1 MISTDVKNLITKSV
15 HIEEVISDFL
25 TLKKRGSSLIG
36 NCPFHNERTP
46 SFTVNPA
53 KGFYKCFGCG
63 ASGDAIQFVMEHESF
78 TFPEA
83 MRYLANKYNV
93 PLQEDSTPEENSHRE
108 NLFSVTTF
116 AQKFYQDYLWSSQD
130 GLEYLRNR
138 GFTDQI
144 IKKFHLGLAP
154 DKWHSL
160 MEASNHSQELLEK
173 TGLIVNNDNKVYDRF
188 RDRIIFPIHNLTGRT
203 VAFGAR
209 VLVTDT
215 KTPKYLNSPETEIYH
230 KSKNLYGISQ
240 AKRAI
245 STHDSCFLVEGYT
258 DVLSLHQ
265 AGIENVVASS
275 GTALTVEQIRL
286 IKRYTSN
293 ITILYD
299 GDPAGIK
306 ASLRGIDLIL
316 EEGMNVRVVLFPDG
330 EDPDSYAKRV
340 STEDLKTFLRDE
352 AVDFITFKTNL
363 LLADTGTDPIKKSAL
378 IRDIVES
385 ISKVP
390 DEIDR
395 LSYIQHSAKLMKISQ
410 VVLLDG
416 VKRLLTVHDAVPV
429 QAIEA
434 EPADDTDSFFET
446 VNYKPVLNRTK
457 YLEFLQGKGIYQYRI
472 NKEGA
477 TILIIIRDNIV
488 ERIDK
493 VDIGIIIKDHLSNEP
508 FFYEAFLRGAD
519 SYLSD
524 SLLRFLEVK
533 TIHWNKDKRDTSWL
547 YFSNT
552 AVLCSK
558 DNPKCV
564 PYSDIPNFIW
574 KSQILPREFTYLDN
588 TLDYE
593 DSTFP
598 RFISAITGGD
608 NDKNIALITVIGY
621 LIHAFRDP
629 TKPSAILLTDEILSD
644 NPHGGTG
651 KGIFT
656 KALQYFRIHQDY
668 DGKSFSF
675 DRNFLWQG
683 ISFDT
688 QIVVIDDIPKSF
700 PFERLFSVLTN
711 GIQVENK
718 NSKTFYIPFQDS
730 PKFIIS
736 ANSAIKGEGNSHE
749 RRKLEIEFSN
759 FFHRDNTPKDYFGHQ
774 LFDDWNSEQWVQF
787 DNFMLTCMQVYF
799 QKGLIYPKS
808 INIELKKLHANT
820 SSEFIEWAEA
830 NIFPEMMISKR
841 EFYDRFID
849 ACPNQKRFT
858 SSVRFYSF
866 VESYASFYKLNLKS
880 TKLNGVHIFKF
891 DK

>member
-1 MISTDVKNLITKSV
+1 MISTDVKNQVLKDV

-25 TLKKRGSSLIG
+25 TLKKRGNSLIG
-36 NCPFHNERTP
+36 ICPFHSERTP
-46 SFTVNPA
+46 SFTVNPS

-63 ASGDAIQFVMEHESF
+63 ASGDAVQFIIEHESF

-83 MRYLANKYNV
+83 IRYLANKYNV
-93 PLQEDSTPEENSHRE
+93 PLQDDSSTEEYSHRD

-116 AQKFYQDYLWSSQD
+116 AQNFYQDYLRSNNE
-130 GLEYLRNR
+130 GLQYLINR
-138 GFTDQI
+138 GFTDET
-144 IKKFHLGLAP
+144 IKKFSLGLAP
-154 DKWHSL
+154 DRWDGLITS
-160 MEASNHSQELLEK
+160 SNHSQELLEK
-173 TGLIVNNDNKVYDRF
+173 SGLIINNENKVYDRF

-209 VLVTDT
+209 ILKTDT
-215 KTPKYLNSPETEIYH
+215 KTPKYLNSPETEIYS
-230 KSKNLYGISQ
+230 KSKNLYGIYQ

-265 AGIENVVASS
+265 AGIKNVVASS
-275 GTALTVEQIRL
+275 GTALTIEQIKL
-286 IKRYTSN
+286 IGRYTKN

-330 EDPDSYAKRV
+330 EDPDSYAKHV
-340 STEDLKTFLRDE
+340 TTEELETFLNTQS
-352 AVDFITFKTNL
+352 VDFITFKTNL
-363 LLADTGTDPIKKSAL
+363 LLSDAGKDPIKKLAL

-385 ISKVP
+385 ISKIP

-395 LSYIQHSAKLMKISQ
+395 ISYIQHSAKLIKVSQ
-410 VVLLDG
+410 AIILEG
-416 VKRLLTVHDAVPV
+416 VKKLLTIHEAVPV
-429 QAIEA
+429 QSQ
-434 EPADDTDSFFET
+434 EPDTESFFNIVKDT
-446 VNYKPVLNRTK
+446 PILNRTK
-457 YLEFLQGKGIYQYRI
+457 YLLFLQSKGIFQYRI

-493 VDIGIIIKDHLSNEP
+493 VDIGIIIKDHLSSNP

-558 DNPKCV
+558 NNPKCI
-564 PYSDIPNFIW
+564 PYSEIPNFIW

-588 TLDYE
+588 TTDYE

-608 NDKNIALITVIGY
+608 TDKNIALITVIGF
-621 LIHAFRDP
+621 LLHAFRDP

-644 NPHGGTG
+644 NPQGGTG

-774 LFDDWNSEQWVQF
+774 FFDDWNSEQWIQF
-787 DNFMLTCMQVYF
+787 DNYMITCLQIYF

-820 SSEFIEWAEA
+820 SSEFIEWAET
-830 NIFPEMMISKR
+830 NIYPEMMIPKR
-841 EFYDRFID
+841 EFYDRFISD
-849 ACPNQKRFT
+849 CPNQKRFT

-866 VESYASFYKLNLKS
+866 VESYASFYKLNIKS
-880 TKLNGVHIFKF
+880 TKLNGVHIFRF

>member
-1 MISTDVKNLITKSV
+1 MITIFEDVY
-15 HIEEVISDFL
+15 H
-25 TLKKRGSSLIG
+25 
-36 NCPFHNERTP
+36 
-46 SFTVNPA
+46 
-53 KGFYKCFGCG
+53 
-63 ASGDAIQFVMEHESF
+63 
-78 TFPEA
+78 
-83 MRYLANKYNV
+83 
-93 PLQEDSTPEENSHRE
+93 
-108 NLFSVTTF
+108 
-116 AQKFYQDYLWSSQD
+116 
-130 GLEYLRNR
+130 
-138 GFTDQI
+138 
-144 IKKFHLGLAP
+144 
-154 DKWHSL
+154 
-160 MEASNHSQELLEK
+160 
-173 TGLIVNNDNKVYDRF
+173 
-188 RDRIIFPIHNLTGRT
+188 
-203 VAFGAR
+203 
-209 VLVTDT
+209 T
-215 KTPKYLNSPETEIYH
+215 KTPHYISIDQFVKLIRTGGKHLDTIKSIRALPKDKANELKKSLPQICLGGRFTERSSDHITEHSGYIPLDFDGLSKQDLLKLSPYIYMAWDSTSGTGSRAIVRVPPPTDKLNSTHAKYFASLKGHFNTTFWDDNLKSCVAGAYLSYDPNIYINEDAPVWTELPTPQAPVTTTTLDSNTRFEHAIKWMANQGDHFSPGNRNPYIF
-230 KSKNLYGISQ
+230 KLSSALCRAGLSQSEATDYLLRFEQDDFTAKEIRSAVRSGYKASAKDAGTWDQTISPTPVRVQ
-240 AKRAI
+240 A
-245 STHDSCFLVEGYT
+245 TPQEVVQHDSFW
-258 DVLSLHQ
+258 D
-265 AGIENVVASS
+265 I
-275 GTALTVEQIRL
+275 
-286 IKRYTSN
+286 IK
-293 ITILYD
+293 D
-299 GDPAGIK
+299 
-306 ASLRGIDLIL
+306 
-316 EEGMNVRVVLFPDG
+316 
-330 EDPDSYAKRV
+330 
-340 STEDLKTFLRDE
+340 
-352 AVDFITFKTNL
+352 
-363 LLADTGTDPIKKSAL
+363 
-378 IRDIVES
+378 
-385 ISKVP
+385 
-390 DEIDR
+390 
-395 LSYIQHSAKLMKISQ
+395 
-410 VVLLDG
+410 
-416 VKRLLTVHDAVPV
+416 
-429 QAIEA
+429 
-434 EPADDTDSFFET
+434 
-446 VNYKPVLNRTK
+446 KPVLNRTK
-457 YLEFLQGKGIYQYRI
+457 YLEFLQGRGIYQYRI

-493 VDIGIIIKDHLSNEP
+493 VDIGVIIKDHLSDEP
-508 FFYEAFLRGAD
+508 FYYEAFLRGAD

-574 KSQILPREFTYLDN
+574 KSQILPREFNYLDN